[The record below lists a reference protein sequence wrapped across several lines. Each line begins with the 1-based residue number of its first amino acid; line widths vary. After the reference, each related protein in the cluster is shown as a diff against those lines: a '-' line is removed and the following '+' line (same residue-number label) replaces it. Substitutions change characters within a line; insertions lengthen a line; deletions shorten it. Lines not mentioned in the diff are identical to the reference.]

1 MILKNSLLSLAL
13 VIAGLVVLVP
23 VSSVYAQQSNEGT
36 ENLSLEKQAEQKREE
51 AKKAAEQ
58 AKEDAQRL
66 AEQKREDAKQLAE
79 QKREEAKNQAEAAL
93 EQKKLELKTKTLEQK
108 QKACESAS
116 ERLNS
121 NIDNGSGVANK
132 FKTGFDAHLENI
144 ENFYVKKGLSSS
156 SYETLLAEAKLAGTN
171 AQASVD
177 ALDSFKFKVDCSN
190 VETSTSNVAAFK
202 ESMNKAR
209 SDLNTYR
216 TAIKALL
223 NDVKVAAETAEKEA
237 QQ

>member
-1 MILKNSLLSLAL
+1 MILKNSLLSLIL

-51 AKKAAEQ
+51 AK
-58 AKEDAQRL
+58 
-66 AEQKREDAKQLAE
+66 
-79 QKREEAKNQAEAAL
+79 NQAEAAL
-93 EQKKLELKTKTLEQK
+93 EQKKVELKTKTQEQK
-108 QKACESAS
+108 QKACESVS

-132 FKTGFDAHLENI
+132 FKNGFDAHLENI

-156 SYETLLAEAKLAGTN
+156 SYETFLAEAKLAGTN

-202 ESMNKAR
+202 EAMNKAR

-216 TAIKALL
+216 NAIKALL
-223 NDVKVAAETAEKEA
+223 NEVKVAAETAEKEA